1 MRLLI
6 TGGCGFIGSSV
17 IPYLLATR
25 PGWSII
31 NLDLLAYCGSE
42 QNVAGIAEQ
51 YGSRYRFVH
60 GDVCDPPLV
69 TELLAACDACIH
81 LAAESHVD
89 RSIADGR
96 PFVQTNI
103 IGTWTLLEAIRS
115 HQRGPGSPSK
125 RLVHV
130 STDEVYGS
138 LSLDAATDR
147 FTENSPL
154 RPSSPYSASK
164 ASADLLVL
172 AAVQTYG
179 IDVVITRC
187 GNNMG
192 PRQYPEKLIPVII
205 RRLLAGEQLPLYGD
219 GQHVRDWIDVD
230 DHAAALLLV
239 LERGRQ
245 GNIYNIGAGVERSN
259 MTVAHEVMR
268 SLGID
273 ERTFSKRIAHV
284 EDRLGHDRRY
294 ALNCDKLV
302 SELGWQPVRSQWP
315 EMLRRTV
322 AWYLANPQWLAA
334 RSQG

>member
-17 IPYLLATR
+17 IPYLLAAR
-25 PGWSII
+25 PQWSII
-31 NLDLLAYCGSE
+31 NLDLLTYCGSE
-42 QNVAGIAEQ
+42 QNLAGIAEQ

-60 GDVCDPPLV
+60 GDVCDPSLV
-69 TELLAACDACIH
+69 TELLGACDACIH

-96 PFVQTNI
+96 PFVQTNV
-103 IGTWTLLEAIRS
+103 IGTWTLLEAFRS
-115 HQRGPGSPSK
+115 HQRGHGNPSK

-138 LSLDAATDR
+138 LALDAAAKR
-147 FTENSPL
+147 FTELSPL

-179 IDVVITRC
+179 IDAVITRC

-205 RRLLAGEQLPLYGD
+205 RRLIAGEQLPLYGD

-230 DHAAALLLV
+230 DHADALLLV
-239 LERGRQ
+239 LERGKQ
-245 GNIYNIGAGVERSN
+245 GSTYNIGAGMERSN
-259 MTVAHEVMR
+259 VALAHEVMR

-273 ERTFSKRIAHV
+273 EATFSQRIAHV
-284 EDRLGHDRRY
+284 ADRPGHDRRY
-294 ALNCDKLV
+294 ALNCDKIV
-302 SELGWQPVRSQWP
+302 AELGWQPVRSQWP

-322 AWYLANPQWLAA
+322 AWYLANPLWLAA
-334 RSQG
+334 RSPV